1 MTEYPKC
8 FGVGNEEEKSMQR
21 HGVAFVICVL
31 AVGCVS
37 TPSISYYTL
46 DMVPV
51 AEDAPDLNVV
61 VEKMDVSEMLARKD
75 ILIRSSATQVE
86 YYATHQWAASVDEL
100 VQEKL
105 TAILG
110 PRMPD
115 RKTLVVHGVVQDFGQ
130 VDVDG
135 GAEASVRLALEFRDA
150 SARQYDAPLMEKVY
164 VARERAA
171 SASAPEVVR
180 ALSRCVDHIASEI
193 MIDAQTL
200 AGL

>member
-1 MTEYPKC
+1 
-8 FGVGNEEEKSMQR
+8 MQR
-21 HGVAFVICVL
+21 HGVAFVICLL
-31 AVGCVS
+31 AVGCAV

-46 DMVPV
+46 DMTP
-51 AEDAPDLNVV
+51 ATQDELDLNVV

-75 ILIRSSATQVE
+75 ILIRTSATEVE

-105 TAILG
+105 TAVLG
-110 PRMPD
+110 PRVPD
-115 RKTLVVHGVVQDFGQ
+115 RKTLVVQGVVQDFGQ
-130 VDVDG
+130 VDVED

-164 VARERAA
+164 VAREHAA

-180 ALSRCVDHIASEI
+180 ALSRCVDHIASEVLT
-193 MIDAQTL
+193 DAQTL